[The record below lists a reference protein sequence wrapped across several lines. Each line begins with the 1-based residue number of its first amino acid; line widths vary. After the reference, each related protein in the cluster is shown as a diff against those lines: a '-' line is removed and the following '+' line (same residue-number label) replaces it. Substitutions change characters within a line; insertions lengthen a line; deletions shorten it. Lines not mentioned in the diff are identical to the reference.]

1 LRACS
6 IGGFCVAHVAAN
18 PEEVACLLVLGIE
31 GGPVRWA
38 NGSLTGLLG
47 TGAKYVQRAQ
57 HAQKRGL
64 PCRTIE
70 CILEQPCG
78 ASTRCLS
85 QGSSSPTWDRAS
97 ASAAISSV
105 GTTTRCVSFSGPVW
119 LCCARYR
126 ANSDASAISTALCE
140 GTMAA
145 CAAGRRSVH
154 VRPSA

>member
-1 LRACS
+1 MRACS
-6 IGGFCVAHVAAN
+6 IGGFCVARVAAN

-31 GGPVRWA
+31 GGPLDERV
-38 NGSLTGLLG
+38 TGLLG

-57 HAQKRGL
+57 YAQKRGL

-70 CILEQPCG
+70 CILEQSCG
-78 ASTRCLS
+78 ASTRFLS
-85 QGSSSPTWDRAS
+85 QASSSTTRDRAS

-105 GTTTRCVSFSGPVW
+105 GISTRCVSFSGTVW

-126 ANSDASAISTALCE
+126 ANSDASATSTALCE